1 MTKRELTPTFE
12 KYISVIA
19 EREKSDAQGL
29 NTVLRI
35 LKNEIEPQLSRM
47 TKSQL
52 VEAFAEAIYAIY
64 CTDQWLEAQEASTEH
79 YRRDALRRR
88 LSYGRLQ
95 AELEKAPE
103 KERKRFGK
111 MGGDRSVELD
121 PKQEILSRIMVE
133 ALENKDKFIKRGY
146 ATDFTREMMKKYPL
160 IKDYQA
166 IKKRLKNLEE
176 KGEIILWKPKRKP
189 KNMNN

>member
-1 MTKRELTPTFE
+1 MRELTPTFE

-19 EREKSDAQGL
+19 EREKSESQGL

-64 CTDQWLEAQEASTEH
+64 CTDSWVQIQEDSIEH
-79 YRRDALRRR
+79 YRREALRRK

-95 AELEKAPE
+95 AEFEKAPE
-103 KERKRFGK
+103 VERKRLAK
-111 MGGDRSVELD
+111 KAAVKSVELD
-121 PKQEILSRIMVE
+121 PKQEILSRIVRE
-133 ALENKDKFIKRGY
+133 ALKDKDKFIKRGY
-146 ATDFTREMMKKYPL
+146 ATDFIREMMKKYPL
-160 IKDYQA
+160 IKDNQS
-166 IKKRLKNLEE
+166 IRKRLKELEK